1 MARVCCAT
9 EEDHQRFFTDGWE
22 NGDLEPDMAL
32 ALMTAVI
39 SRLSGTFL
47 GGRDG
52 GFWDGDSPDD
62 DDDDP
67 PPTWEELFF
76 LMPTKTLGP
85 LCKQYEAKM
94 KDLKLST
101 QPSIFKRFT
110 QSGWRGNELLPGVV
124 DFLCHRLA
132 VMLLLGRNYKHP
144 VGEVPGKHDLTFG
157 GRGEES
163 DSENGSGDDDTIT
176 GTKRKSKTG
185 RKTRNNFRKVEECS
199 LTRLVSQSLTVVFT
213 LFLLCGICCQSGLIL
228 SYRHH
233 EGTVSA
239 LSKLV
244 FVLCC
249 FGASLEFDFGQMIVR
264 VCC

>member
-1 MARVCCAT
+1 
-9 EEDHQRFFTDGWE
+9 
-22 NGDLEPDMAL
+22 
-32 ALMTAVI
+32 
-39 SRLSGTFL
+39 
-47 GGRDG
+47 
-52 GFWDGDSPDD
+52 
-62 DDDDP
+62 
-67 PPTWEELFF
+67 
-76 LMPTKTLGP
+76 MPTKTLGP

-199 LTRLVSQSLTVVFT
+199 LT
-213 LFLLCGICCQSGLIL
+213 
-228 SYRHH
+228 
-233 EGTVSA
+233 SA
-239 LSKLV
+239 LQSTGQQQLQMAREAQAETLNEARAARAEREHRYDAQEAVRKREREEDRCDRAAAAEAAETARRTLAEEEALRRKDEIAILQLQLKLANA
-244 FVLCC
+244 
-249 FGASLEFDFGQMIVR
+249 GGKA
-264 VCC
+264 